1 MIRLTFFLVLISM
14 TSASV
19 AQSEIHPHHSALI
32 DAYEREESPATRAI
46 LAANID
52 RWRRL
57 NGNFDGRYL
66 IVNAAAFDVTLW
78 DGYRVIQRWP
88 VIVGTTRTPTPEFS
102 ATVSGVIL
110 NPWWEIPSSIAAEGI
125 ASMVRNNPR
134 RAAQRGY
141 VYQNGRYRQRPGPG
155 NALGRMKLIM
165 PNPHSVF
172 LHDTSNR
179 SLFEREARALS
190 HGCVRVGDA
199 LDFVTALASVDP
211 AWNRERVDSIV
222 QSGRTRTV
230 SLDQP
235 IQVYVSYFT
244 AVPRSDET
252 IEFYPD
258 IYRRD
263 VARIQSP
270 ERLAAARF
278 DRDDP
283 FCQYSDQDTIE
294 G

>member
-1 MIRLTFFLVLISM
+1 MTRLTLFLVLIFM
-14 TSASV
+14 TSASF
-19 AQSEIHPHHSALI
+19 AQDGIHPHQAALI
-32 DAYEREESPATRAI
+32 DAYEREESPATRAV

-52 RWRRL
+52 RWQRL
-57 NGNFDGRYL
+57 NGDFAGRYL

-78 DGYRVIQRWP
+78 DGHRVIQSWP

-102 ATVSGVIL
+102 ATVAGVIL

-179 SLFEREARALS
+179 SLFEREVRTLS
-190 HGCVRVGDA
+190 HGCIRVGDA

-211 AWNRERVDSIV
+211 DWNRERVDGIV
-222 QSGRTRTV
+222 ESGRTRTV

-244 AVPRSDET
+244 AVPRSDES

-263 VARIQSP
+263 LAQSRSL
-270 ERLAAARF
+270 ERLATAHF

-283 FCQYSDQDTIE
+283 FCQILRSRRD
-294 G
+294 